1 MVFMVAIAHLCWMTI
16 NTNSIRALLTFRVGI
31 NTLLDEKIT
40 MIIILK
46 PEATE
51 ADANEILEKIA
62 SLGLKPL
69 YMPGIERTVLGALG
83 DERILRQLHLDSY
96 PMVDEVK
103 PVLSPYK
110 LVSRELQAHDSI
122 VPVAGTNIGGG
133 KFTVIAGPCSVE
145 SEQQLLGISEMIKA
159 HGITLLRGGAFKPRT
174 SPYSF
179 QGLGEAGLKLLKMA
193 KKQYGLGIVSEIID
207 PNDAD
212 LMYDYID
219 CYQIGARNMQNFRL
233 LEAVGKTD
241 KPVLLKRGMS
251 ATLEELLLA
260 AEYIINS
267 GNSQVILCERGIRT
281 FETATRNTLDLNAV
295 AYLKE
300 KSHLPVF
307 VDPSHGTGVKSLI
320 NPLSRA
326 AVAVG
331 ADGIIVET
339 HLNPKEALSDGH
351 QALTADDFA
360 QLMAD
365 IKPFVAAA
373 GKTLC

>member
-1 MVFMVAIAHLCWMTI
+1 
-16 NTNSIRALLTFRVGI
+16 
-31 NTLLDEKIT
+31 

-46 PEATE
+46 PQATE
-51 ADANEILEKIA
+51 TDANEILDKIS

-83 DERILRQLHLDSY
+83 DERVLSQLHLDSY
-96 PMVDEVK
+96 PMVDEIK

-122 VPVAGTNIGGG
+122 ITIGSDNGGVKIGGNN
-133 KFTVIAGPCSVE
+133 FTVIAGPCSVE
-145 SEQQLLGISEMIKA
+145 SEAQLFGVTEMIKS
-159 HGITLLRGGAFKPRT
+159 HGVPLLRGGAFKPRT

-179 QGLGEAGLKLLKMA
+179 QGLGVEGLKLLKAA
-193 KKQYGLGIVSEIID
+193 KNKYGLPVVSEIID
-207 PNDAD
+207 PIDAE
-212 LMYDYID
+212 LMHDYVD
-219 CYQIGARNMQNFRL
+219 CFQIGARNMQNYRL
-233 LEAVGKTD
+233 LEAVGKQD

-251 ATLEELLLA
+251 ATIEELLLA
-260 AEYIINS
+260 AEYITNS
-267 GNSQVILCERGIRT
+267 GNTNVILCERGIRT

-300 KSHLPVF
+300 KSHLPVL

-331 ADGIIVET
+331 ADGIIVEA
-339 HLNPKEALSDGH
+339 HLNPKVALSDGH

-373 GKTLC
+373 GKTL

>member
-1 MVFMVAIAHLCWMTI
+1 
-16 NTNSIRALLTFRVGI
+16 
-31 NTLLDEKIT
+31 
-40 MIIILK
+40 MIIVLK
-46 PEATE
+46 PQATE
-51 ADANEILEKIA
+51 KDANEILDKIS

-69 YMPGIERTVLGALG
+69 YMPGVERTVLGALG

-96 PMVDEVK
+96 PMVDEIK

-122 VPVAGTNIGGG
+122 ISIGGTKIGGG
-133 KFTVIAGPCSVE
+133 NFTVIAGPCSVE
-145 SEQQLLGISEMIKA
+145 SQDQLFGITEMIKEQ
-159 HGITLLRGGAFKPRT
+159 GVPLLRGGAFKPRT

-179 QGLGEAGLKLLKMA
+179 QGLGEEGLKLLKSA
-193 KKQYGLGIVSEIID
+193 KDIYGLPVVSEIID
-207 PNDAD
+207 PNDAQ
-212 LMYDYID
+212 LMAPYID

-233 LEAVGKTD
+233 LEAVGKQQ

-251 ATLEELLLA
+251 ATIEELLLA
-260 AEYIINS
+260 AEYIINA
-267 GNSQVILCERGIRT
+267 GNPNVILCERGIRT

-295 AYLKE
+295 ALLKQRT
-300 KSHLPVF
+300 HLPVL

-326 AVAVG
+326 AAAVG

-365 IKPFVAAA
+365 IKPFISAA
-373 GKTLC
+373 GKQL

>member
-1 MVFMVAIAHLCWMTI
+1 
-16 NTNSIRALLTFRVGI
+16 
-31 NTLLDEKIT
+31 

-46 PEATE
+46 PQASEQ
-51 ADANEILEKIA
+51 DANEILDKIS

-83 DERILRQLHLDSY
+83 DERVLRQLHLDSY
-96 PMVDEVK
+96 PMVDEIK

-122 VPVAGTNIGGG
+122 VSIGGVKVG
-133 KFTVIAGPCSVE
+133 GGNFTVIAGPCSVE
-145 SEQQLLGISEMIKA
+145 SQAQLFGISEMIKQQ
-159 HGITLLRGGAFKPRT
+159 GVPLLRGGAFKPRT

-179 QGLGEAGLKLLKMA
+179 QGLGLEGLKLLKAA
-193 KKQYGLGIVSEIID
+193 KEKYDLPVVSEIID
-207 PNDAD
+207 PNDAK
-212 LMYDYID
+212 LMHEYVD

-233 LEAVGKTD
+233 LEAVGEQSD
-241 KPVLLKRGMS
+241 KAVLLKRGMS

-260 AEYIINS
+260 AEYIINA
-267 GNSQVILCERGIRT
+267 GNPNVILCERGIRT

-331 ADGIIVET
+331 ADGIIVEA

-360 QLMAD
+360 TLMAD
-365 IKPFVAAA
+365 IKPFVSAA
-373 GKTLC
+373 GKTL

>member
-1 MVFMVAIAHLCWMTI
+1 
-16 NTNSIRALLTFRVGI
+16 
-31 NTLLDEKIT
+31 

-46 PEATE
+46 PQASEQ
-51 ADANEILEKIA
+51 DANEILDKIS

-83 DERILRQLHLDSY
+83 DERVLRQLHLDSY
-96 PMVDEVK
+96 PMVDEIK

-122 VPVAGTNIGGG
+122 VSIGGVKVG
-133 KFTVIAGPCSVE
+133 GGNFTVIAGPCSVE
-145 SEQQLLGISEMIKA
+145 SQAQLFGVSEMIKQQ
-159 HGITLLRGGAFKPRT
+159 GVPLLRGGAFKPRT

-179 QGLGEAGLKLLKMA
+179 QGLGLEGLKLLKAA
-193 KKQYGLGIVSEIID
+193 KEKYDLPVVSEIID
-207 PNDAD
+207 PNDAK
-212 LMYDYID
+212 LMHEYVD

-233 LEAVGKTD
+233 LEAVGEQSD
-241 KPVLLKRGMS
+241 KAVLLKRGMS

-260 AEYIINS
+260 AEYIINA
-267 GNSQVILCERGIRT
+267 GNPNVILCERGIRT

-331 ADGIIVET
+331 ADGIIVEA

-360 QLMAD
+360 TLMAD
-365 IKPFVAAA
+365 IKPFVSAA
-373 GKTLC
+373 GKTL

>member
-1 MVFMVAIAHLCWMTI
+1 
-16 NTNSIRALLTFRVGI
+16 
-31 NTLLDEKIT
+31 
-40 MIIILK
+40 MIIVLK
-46 PEATE
+46 PQATE
-51 ADANEILEKIA
+51 QDANEILDKIS

-69 YMPGIERTVLGALG
+69 YMPGVERTVLGALG

-122 VPVAGTNIGGG
+122 VSLGGVKVGGG
-133 KFTVIAGPCSVE
+133 NFTIIAGPCSVE
-145 SEQQLLGISEMIKA
+145 SQDQLFGIAEMLKNQQVP
-159 HGITLLRGGAFKPRT
+159 LLRGGAFKPRT

-179 QGLGEAGLKLLKMA
+179 QGLGEEGLQLLKSA
-193 KKQYGLGIVSEIID
+193 KDIYGLPVVSEIID
-207 PNDAD
+207 PSDAD
-212 LMYDYID
+212 LMAQYID

-233 LEAVGKTD
+233 LEAVGKQN

-251 ATLEELLLA
+251 ATIEELLLA
-260 AEYIINS
+260 AEYIINA
-267 GNSQVILCERGIRT
+267 GNPNVILCERGIRT

-295 AYLKE
+295 ALLKQ
-300 KSHLPVF
+300 KTHLPVL

-326 AVAVG
+326 AAAVG

-365 IKPFVAAA
+365 IKPFISAA
-373 GKTLC
+373 GKQL

>member
-1 MVFMVAIAHLCWMTI
+1 
-16 NTNSIRALLTFRVGI
+16 
-31 NTLLDEKIT
+31 
-40 MIIILK
+40 MIIVLK
-46 PEATE
+46 PQATE
-51 ADANEILEKIA
+51 KDANEILDKIS

-69 YMPGIERTVLGALG
+69 YMPGVERTVLGALG

-96 PMVDEVK
+96 PMVDEIK

-122 VPVAGTNIGGG
+122 ISIGGTKIGGG
-133 KFTVIAGPCSVE
+133 NFTVIAGPCSVE
-145 SEQQLLGISEMIKA
+145 SQDQLFGITEMIKEQ
-159 HGITLLRGGAFKPRT
+159 GVPLLRGGAFKPRT

-179 QGLGEAGLKLLKMA
+179 QGLGEEGLKLLKSA
-193 KKQYGLGIVSEIID
+193 KDIYGLPVVSEIID
-207 PNDAD
+207 PNDAQ
-212 LMYDYID
+212 LMAPYID

-233 LEAVGKTD
+233 LEAVGKQQ

-251 ATLEELLLA
+251 ATIEELLLA
-260 AEYIINS
+260 AEYIINA
-267 GNSQVILCERGIRT
+267 GNPNVILCERGIRT

-295 AYLKE
+295 ALLKQ
-300 KSHLPVF
+300 KTHLPVL

-326 AVAVG
+326 AAAVG

-365 IKPFVAAA
+365 IKPFISAA
-373 GKTLC
+373 GKQL

>member
-1 MVFMVAIAHLCWMTI
+1 
-16 NTNSIRALLTFRVGI
+16 
-31 NTLLDEKIT
+31 

-46 PEATE
+46 PQATQ
-51 ADANEILEKIA
+51 ADANEILDKIA

-83 DERILRQLHLDSY
+83 DERVLSKLHLDSY
-96 PMVDEVK
+96 PMVDTIK

-122 VPVAGTNIGGG
+122 VSIGGVKVGGG

-145 SEQQLLGISEMIKA
+145 SEAQLFGVAEMLKQQNIP
-159 HGITLLRGGAFKPRT
+159 LLRGGAFKPRT

-179 QGLGEAGLKLLKMA
+179 QGLGKEGLQLLKAA
-193 KKQYGLGIVSEIID
+193 KEKFALPVVSEIID
-207 PNDAD
+207 PGDAS

-219 CYQIGARNMQNFRL
+219 CFQIGARNMQNFRL
-233 LEAVGKTD
+233 LEAVGKLD

-251 ATLEELLLA
+251 ATIEELLLA
-260 AEYIINS
+260 AEYIINA
-267 GNSQVILCERGIRT
+267 GNPNVILCERGIRT

-300 KSHLPVF
+300 KSHLPVL

-351 QALTADDFA
+351 QALTRDDFS

-365 IKPFVAAA
+365 ITPFIAAA
-373 GKTLC
+373 GKQL

>member
-1 MVFMVAIAHLCWMTI
+1 
-16 NTNSIRALLTFRVGI
+16 
-31 NTLLDEKIT
+31 

-46 PEATE
+46 PQASEQ
-51 ADANEILEKIA
+51 DANEILDKIS

-83 DERILRQLHLDSY
+83 DERVLRQLHLDSY
-96 PMVDEVK
+96 PMVDEIK

-122 VPVAGTNIGGG
+122 VSIGGVKVG
-133 KFTVIAGPCSVE
+133 GGNFTVIAGPCSVE
-145 SEQQLLGISEMIKA
+145 SQAQLFGVSEMVKQQ
-159 HGITLLRGGAFKPRT
+159 GVPLLRGGAFKPRT

-179 QGLGEAGLKLLKMA
+179 QGLGLEGLKLLKAA
-193 KKQYGLGIVSEIID
+193 KEKYDLPVVSEIID
-207 PNDAD
+207 PNDAK
-212 LMYDYID
+212 LMHEYVD

-233 LEAVGKTD
+233 LEAVGEQSD
-241 KPVLLKRGMS
+241 KAVLLKRGMS

-260 AEYIINS
+260 AEYIINA
-267 GNSQVILCERGIRT
+267 GNPNVILCERGIRT

-326 AVAVG
+326 TVAVG
-331 ADGIIVET
+331 ADGIIVEA

-360 QLMAD
+360 TLMAD
-365 IKPFVAAA
+365 IKPFVSAA
-373 GKTLC
+373 GKTL

>member
-1 MVFMVAIAHLCWMTI
+1 
-16 NTNSIRALLTFRVGI
+16 
-31 NTLLDEKIT
+31 

-46 PEATE
+46 PQATE
-51 ADANEILEKIA
+51 TDANEILDKIA

-83 DERILRQLHLDSY
+83 DERKLKQLHLDSY
-96 PMVDEVK
+96 PMVDAVK

-122 VPVAGTNIGGG
+122 ISIGGVKVGGG

-145 SEQQLLGISEMIKA
+145 GQDQLFGVAEMIKDQ
-159 HGITLLRGGAFKPRT
+159 GVPLLRGGAFKPRT

-179 QGLGEAGLKLLKMA
+179 QGLGLEGLKLLKA
-193 KKQYGLGIVSEIID
+193 AREQYQLPVVSEIID
-207 PNDAD
+207 PSDAE
-212 LMYDYID
+212 LMHDYID

-233 LEAVGKTD
+233 LEAVGKQD
-241 KPVLLKRGMS
+241 KAVLLKRGMS

-260 AEYIINS
+260 AEYIINA
-267 GNSQVILCERGIRT
+267 GNPNVILCERGIRT

-331 ADGIIVET
+331 ADGIIVEA

-351 QALTADDFA
+351 QALTADDFSR
-360 QLMAD
+360 LMAD

-373 GKTLC
+373 GKQL